1 VAGSLDSTF
10 IVLFSVSN
18 SWVDNIILTNFI
30 YKSSINQGQ
39 TILGDKDAIFLV
51 QTSDVVWLLSRYL

>member
-1 VAGSLDSTF
+1 MAGSLDSTF